1 MLFIHYCFR
10 ICLSHNNSCDVVNL
24 ATYGM
29 SVLSVAST
37 KLDRRERL
45 VRSNAALSV
54 KSNTGNVH
62 TNVMDSPASHSAR
75 PGIVVACL
83 QVNKISPAVIYH
95 IHGDKPFLGWV
106 HIK

>member
-1 MLFIHYCFR
+1 MLFIHFGIR
-10 ICLSHNNSCDVVNL
+10 ICLSYNKYCDLVKL

-62 TNVMDSPASHSAR
+62 SNVMDRPISHSAR

-83 QVNKISPAVIYH
+83 QVNKVSPAIIYL
-95 IHGDKPFLGWV
+95 IHGDNTFLRWV